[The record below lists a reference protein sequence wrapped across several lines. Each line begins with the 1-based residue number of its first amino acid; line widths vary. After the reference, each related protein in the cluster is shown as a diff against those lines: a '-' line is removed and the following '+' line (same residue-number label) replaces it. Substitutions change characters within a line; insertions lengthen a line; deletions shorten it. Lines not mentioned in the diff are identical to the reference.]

1 MFFAMKDLGTGIMFF
16 CLWINRQFS
25 YKIIAMNDI
34 SGIKQELEEITKV
47 ITETVPVESIY
58 LFGSYAYGT
67 PREDSDFD
75 LYIVF
80 KDEMDMRELDA
91 IRSVRFAMNS
101 IKTKPIDFL
110 GLKKNRFLDRKI
122 YATLERKI
130 DREGVKLYG

>member
-1 MFFAMKDLGTGIMFF
+1 
-16 CLWINRQFS
+16 
-25 YKIIAMNDI
+25 MNDI
-34 SGIKQELEEITKV
+34 SDIKQELEEITKV
-47 ITETVPVESIY
+47 ITETVPVETIY

-80 KDEMDMRELDA
+80 KDEMPMRELDA
-91 IRSVRFAMNS
+91 IRSVHRAVDPIRKKS
-101 IKTKPIDFL
+101 IDLL
-110 GLKKNRFLDRKI
+110 GLKQNRFLDRKI

>member
-1 MFFAMKDLGTGIMFF
+1 
-16 CLWINRQFS
+16 
-25 YKIIAMNDI
+25 MNDI
-34 SGIKQELEEITKV
+34 SEIKQELDEITKI
-47 ITETVPVESIY
+47 ITETVPVETIY

-67 PREDSDFD
+67 PHENSDFD

-80 KDEMDMRELDA
+80 KDEMDIRELDA
-91 IRSVRFAMNS
+91 IRSIRFAMNS
-101 IKTKPIDFL
+101 IRTKPIDFL